1 MTPQEFLR
9 QILPTQGYFC
19 LAAKSTGGILHRTY
33 ESIDD
38 MVSDASEL
46 NTQGKE
52 IYFCVSTLKER
63 SIIVGDKRKIRI
75 GANCAYTRSLIL
87 DVDVRQDKPGH
98 HVDNKEALAEIADF
112 SRDLKDRGLAAP
124 TIVFTGGGFHVYWTT
139 DTDVPA
145 DEFATKSAFFKTL
158 VLEKY
163 PRLGADPTRI
173 GDRTSLLRIPS
184 LINYKRATEVR
195 VLKIGGVFSYG
206 AIALWQSNNP
216 NPKYSANASTAG
228 FSLVSKSPPVA
239 FDNVAKSCAQ
249 IQEMVSNGG
258 STCAE
263 PLWYA
268 ALNLAKHAIDAE
280 QWAHKL
286 SSGHSGYSAEETKAK
301 LDQAISTNTGPTTC
315 RHFSNLRPT
324 ACIGCPYFAKI
335 TSPIQLSSGVI
346 VATTKATNQITFTP
360 PWPYSRRST
369 GGIEVAAEEGV
380 PPELVYDYDLFPV
393 KKLRDEFTGD
403 WLVRYRYFQPVD
415 GWREETAPLADFYDK
430 KSASKALMRGGVV
443 SSLGQANK
451 TYSVGRYMV
460 DAIRAL
466 EKVQASSVMYGQFG
480 WREDDSGF
488 IVGNRLYTP
497 GAVGEV
503 EMTSAL
509 KPLVPK
515 FATAGSLQRWY
526 DVYDVYNKP
535 GLEAFA
541 FGALLAFAS
550 PIYKFTGHHGIIFNL
565 VGEKGCGKST
575 VLKVI
580 SSVWMKPEEQL
591 LKESDTIN
599 SAEVI
604 LGAMRN
610 LPVTYDE
617 ITNIDEKKLSDLCY
631 NITQGRGRNRLNAD
645 AKLKNN
651 IHTWALVMCASSNL
665 SLVDKLGQYK
675 SNASAEAIRVFEV
688 HITGQPALDKVYA
701 DTMFRKLDKNYGIAG
716 DIFMRYIV
724 DNMDEVT
731 TSIEEMMAYID
742 RDLSIRSPERFW
754 SALVA
759 CVMVGGSI
767 AKNLGLHGYDM
778 ERLYEWA
785 AKQIQAMRVNV
796 EEKSADPE
804 SILGNFLST
813 KAKNTA
819 VVVRGKVRETL
830 MPHLREAIQIR
841 LEVDPGSA
849 IAFVEY
855 KAITEYC
862 KINSISMSWLE
873 SKFKGM
879 KILVETGKTKRLAAG
894 CSDMPAVGVRCWV
907 LNLSGQEFRKD
918 IEAVVKLQETLNAKV
933 QTQDNS
939 AAG

>member
-9 QILPTQGYFC
+9 QVLPTQGYYC
-19 LAAKSTGGILHRTY
+19 LAAKNAGGIIHRTY

-38 MVSDASEL
+38 LVSDGAEL
-46 NTQGKE
+46 NAQGRE
-52 IYFCVSTLKER
+52 LYFCISTLRER
-63 SIIVGDKRKIRI
+63 SIIVGDKRKVRI
-75 GANCAYTRSLIL
+75 GSNCLFTRSLIL
-87 DVDVRQDKPGH
+87 DVDVRDDKPGH
-98 HVDNKEALAEIADF
+98 HADNKEALSDIAAF
-112 SRDLKDRGLAAP
+112 SKELKTQGLATP
-124 TIVFTGGGFHVYWTT
+124 TVVFTGGGFHAYWTV
-139 DTDVPA
+139 DADVDA
-145 DEFATKSAFFKTL
+145 NEFADRSAYFKAM

-163 PRLGADPTRI
+163 PKLGADPTRI

-184 LINYKRATEVR
+184 LINYKRATEVK
-195 VLKIGGVFSYG
+195 VVKAGGVSSYSS
-206 AIALWQSNNP
+206 IALWKPVTKISATP
-216 NPKYSANASTAG
+216 NVG
-228 FSLVSKSPPVA
+228 FSLVSKSPPVP
-239 FDNVAKSCAQ
+239 FDNVAKSCQQ
-249 IQEMVSNGG
+249 IKEMVSNGG
-258 STCAE
+258 STCSE

-268 ALNLAKHAIDAE
+268 ALGLVKHAVDAE
-280 QWAHKL
+280 QWAHRL
-286 SSGHSGYSAEETKAK
+286 SSGHSGYSIEETKNK
-301 LDQAISTNTGPTTC
+301 LAQSISTNTGPTTC

-324 ACIGCPYFAKI
+324 ECIGCPFFAKI
-335 TSPIQLSSGVI
+335 TSPIQLASGVI
-346 VATTKATNQITFTP
+346 AATTKAANQITFTP
-360 PWPYSRRST
+360 PWPYVRRST

-451 TYSVGRYMV
+451 NFSVGRYMV

-497 GAVGEV
+497 GALGEV
-503 EMTSAL
+503 EMTAAL

-515 FATAGSLQRWY
+515 FTMAGSLQKWY
-526 DVYDVYNKP
+526 DVFDVYNKP
-535 GLEAFA
+535 GLEPFA

-604 LGAMRN
+604 LGAMHN

-631 NITQGRGRNRLNAD
+631 NITQGRGRNRLNSD
-645 AKLKNN
+645 AKLRTNV
-651 IHTWALVMCASSNL
+651 HTWALIMCASSNL

-701 DTMFRKLDKNYGIAG
+701 DAMFRKLDKNYGIAG
-716 DIFMRYIV
+716 DVFIRYVV
-724 DNMDEVT
+724 DNLDDVI
-731 TSIEEMMAYID
+731 TSVEETMANID
-742 RDLSIRSPERFW
+742 RDLGIRSPERFW

-778 ERLYEWA
+778 DRLYQWA
-785 AKQIQAMRVNV
+785 ARQMQAMRVNV
-796 EEKSADPE
+796 EEKSADAE

-813 KAKNTA
+813 KARNT
-819 VVVRGKVRETL
+819 VVAVRGKIRETL
-830 MPHLREAIQIR
+830 MPHLRESVQIR

-855 KAITEYC
+855 RALTEYC
-862 KINSISMSWLE
+862 KVNAISMSWLE
-873 SKFKGM
+873 TKFKEM
-879 KILVETGKTKRLAAG
+879 KILVATGKSKRLAAG
-894 CSDMPAVGVRCWV
+894 VSDMPAVSMRCWV
-907 LNLSGQEFRKD
+907 LNLSSQEFRKD
-918 IEAVVKLQETLNAKV
+918 IEAVVKMQEAINAKV
-933 QTQDNS
+933 QAQDKP
-939 AAG
+939 AE